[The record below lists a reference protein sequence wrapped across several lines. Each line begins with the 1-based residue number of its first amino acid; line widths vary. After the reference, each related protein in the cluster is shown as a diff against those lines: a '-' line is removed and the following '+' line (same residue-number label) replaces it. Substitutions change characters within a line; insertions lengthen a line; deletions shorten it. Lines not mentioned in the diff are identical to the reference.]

1 MSDTRGVQVAIVDYG
16 LGNLFS
22 VKHACERAGLNAVIT
37 GREQEI
43 LTASA
48 IILPGVGAFGDAMQ
62 TVARLDLVDCLREVA
77 ASGKILIGICLGMQ
91 LLMAES
97 YEFGRHEGL
106 GLIAGD
112 VVRLPNVGESDEYVK
127 VPQVGWNNIFA
138 AGQAGANATWKGT
151 PLDGLADGEYMY
163 FVHSFYCRPVDTG
176 VVLATTRYGQTE
188 FCSVLRLGNVFAC
201 QFHPERSGHQGT
213 RFYRTLGAMI
223 NQSMAEERGARQ
235 TGSQVRIA

>member
-1 MSDTRGVQVAIVDYG
+1 MADTRGVQVAIVDYG

-37 GREQEI
+37 GRKQEI
-43 LTASA
+43 LAASA

-62 TVARLDLVDCLREVA
+62 TLARLDLVDCLREVA

-97 YEFGRHEGL
+97 HEFGRHEGL

-112 VVRLPNVGESDEYVK
+112 VVRLPNAGESGEYVK
-127 VPQVGWNNIFA
+127 VPQVEWNKIFA
-138 AGQAGANATWKGT
+138 TGQAGTNATWKGT
-151 PLDGLADGEYMY
+151 LLDGLADGEYMY
-163 FVHSFYCRPVDTG
+163 FVHSFYCRPADSG
-176 VVLATTRYGQTE
+176 VTLATTRYGQTE
-188 FCSVLRLGNVFAC
+188 FCSVLRVGNVFAC
-201 QFHPERSGHQGT
+201 QFHPERSSFHGI
-213 RFYRTLGAMI
+213 RFYRNLGTLINKSMVEEHGA
-223 NQSMAEERGARQ
+223 QQ

>member
-1 MSDTRGVQVAIVDYG
+1 MSDARGVQVAIVDYG

-22 VKHACERAGLNAVIT
+22 VKHACERAELNAVIT
-37 GREQEI
+37 SRTQEI
-43 LTASA
+43 LAASA

-62 TVARLDLVDCLREVA
+62 TLVRLDLMDCLREAA

-97 YEFGRHEGL
+97 HEFGRHEGL
-106 GLIAGD
+106 GLIDGD
-112 VVRLPNVGESDEYVK
+112 VVRLPNGGENGEYVK
-127 VPQVGWNNIFA
+127 VPQVGWNKIFA
-138 AGQAGANATWKGT
+138 TGQGGAKATWKDT

-163 FVHSFYCRPVDTG
+163 FVHSFYCRPADPG
-176 VVLATTRYGQTE
+176 VALATTRYGQTE

-213 RFYRTLGAMI
+213 RFYRTLGVMI
-223 NQSMAEERGARQ
+223 SKSMAEEHGVQQ